1 METDEHHQD
10 SDKSDGPKSG
20 IEEENDKS
28 SNQSSEYQP
37 KSGLNGNSEQADKHQ
52 IETESLRKEFDLL
65 KKADESNIKQ
75 LQYIVAD
82 YSNFR
87 KQMEKQAEDA
97 IEAARINILSKIIEA
112 QDDFLKLLGALKINN
127 CPPAIVDG
135 LTGVQKNLESILR
148 SEGVQEIESM
158 GRLFDPDIHDPVGFS
173 HDFDKPENTVVQV
186 RQKGYLLNNKILRPS
201 SVILSKGK
209 PRQTDVSKKNK
220 GRSKI

>member
-82 YSNFR
+82 
-87 KQMEKQAEDA
+87 
-97 IEAARINILSKIIEA
+97 
-112 QDDFLKLLGALKINN
+112 
-127 CPPAIVDG
+127 
-135 LTGVQKNLESILR
+135 
-148 SEGVQEIESM
+148 
-158 GRLFDPDIHDPVGFS
+158 
-173 HDFDKPENTVVQV
+173 
-186 RQKGYLLNNKILRPS
+186 
-201 SVILSKGK
+201 
-209 PRQTDVSKKNK
+209 
-220 GRSKI
+220 